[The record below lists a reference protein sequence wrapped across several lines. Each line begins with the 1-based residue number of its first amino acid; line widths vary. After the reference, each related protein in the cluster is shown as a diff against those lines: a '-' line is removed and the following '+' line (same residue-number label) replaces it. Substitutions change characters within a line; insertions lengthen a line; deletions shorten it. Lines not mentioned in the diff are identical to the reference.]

1 MTTLKK
7 KQKKQNIANKRDMDQ
22 LQTVF
27 QDYLSCIA
35 DCFEVSYDDRKSRPA
50 NAPSLRDVCAEF
62 SISIPKARKL
72 LITAGMYS
80 TKQSRR
86 VEELLQQG
94 KSVEEII
101 DLTGLKKSSI
111 NAYIPYQY
119 YSYYMDEASRQV
131 ADSAKYRRRQK
142 AVRNL
147 QKGILEAEETL
158 DDLLWHAVVQYQ
170 HYPFHTSS
178 GKLFDYIIKRKK
190 NAACSE
196 MLVISYEG
204 ENKLLPKRSVL
215 RVFHNVLDAIEYK
228 KKVNVNVSSKESI
241 IPTYA
246 EPEEMGRIFGVSYIY
261 SMFWKFGVIRVPD
274 YIEKKLKGLR

>member
-170 HYPFHTSS
+170 HYPFHMSS

-190 NAACSE
+190 NAARSE

-241 IPTYA
+241 IPTYV

-274 YIEKKLKGLR
+274 YVEKKLKGLR